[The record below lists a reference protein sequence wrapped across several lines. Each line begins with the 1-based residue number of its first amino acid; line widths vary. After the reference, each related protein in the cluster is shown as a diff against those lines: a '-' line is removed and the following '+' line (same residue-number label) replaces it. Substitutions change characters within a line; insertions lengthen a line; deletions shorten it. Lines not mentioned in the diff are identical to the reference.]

1 MANSYHVFQNLLYY
15 SRFNLTTGSKACEKL
30 RDIVSSKY
38 LIKDMRKLSFYYQ
51 TSNLESY
58 HSVVNH
64 FAPKLLA
71 FSHTGIHCRL
81 FLKSVIKTIYIYQ
94 LHVDC

>member
-1 MANSYHVFQNLLYY
+1 MANTRY
-15 SRFNLTTGSKACEKL
+15 SEIFLCSKFNLITGSKACEKL

-38 LIKDMRKLSFYYQ
+38 LIKDMRKLSSYYQ
-51 TSNLESY
+51 TSSLESY

-71 FSHTGIHCRL
+71 FSYTGIHCRL
-81 FLKSVIKTIYIYQ
+81 LLKYY
-94 LHVDC
+94 